1 MLGRYGYIAEELKK
15 SENKV
20 RLFKTP
26 IVECK

>member
-15 SENKV
+15 PKNKV